1 MINVVIEV
9 RNGAAHFD
17 VVVWAESIRQ
27 AASIVGVRFPDADF
41 RVKFPIDPGR
51 FFVADPTALAGIVG
65 FERPSG
71 IAA

>member
-1 MINVVIEV
+1 MIRVILEV

-17 VVVWAESIRQ
+17 VVARAESIQQ
-27 AASIVGVRFPDADF
+27 AASIVGARFPDADF

-51 FFVADPTALAGIVG
+51 FFVADLTALAGIVG